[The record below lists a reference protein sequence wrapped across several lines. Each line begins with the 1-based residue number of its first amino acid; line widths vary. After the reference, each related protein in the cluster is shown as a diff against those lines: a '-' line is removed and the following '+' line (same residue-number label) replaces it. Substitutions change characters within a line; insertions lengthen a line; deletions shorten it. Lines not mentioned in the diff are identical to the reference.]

1 MNDVVVV
8 VKRDTA
14 PTPADSLDILLILTD
29 AKKEAATY
37 TSLEGAKTAL
47 GEDSTGYRMISALF
61 DQGKA
66 RPTPSKL
73 IQSVKVVGFAD
84 ITSAESLVSAIE
96 EYQKKDND
104 WYFFL
109 TDKADDEYIEALA
122 AWAEKSEPT
131 EAELNAGVEDH
142 RKFYFAQTANKAI
155 SVKHARAAVI
165 YTDDLEEHADA
176 AWVGAVG
183 PWYPQYVTWKF
194 KMPSGLVY
202 AGLTKDE
209 VTALETNSIN
219 FVTNE
224 YKRNYVKN
232 GTCTDG
238 EFIDSVMGG
247 DWLAKEIRGRIY
259 DVFMENPIITYTDAG
274 FTQVGAAVIDAMK
287 AAVDNGIIAVDQES
301 GSGVYT
307 VVIPRWED
315 STDEQR
321 RTRTIP
327 DITWEAQLSGAAH
340 SAKAK
345 GTLSVSL

>member
-8 VKRDTA
+8 VKRDTT
-14 PTPADSLDILLILTD
+14 PMPADSLDILLILTD
-29 AKKEAATY
+29 AEKEAATY
-37 TSLEGAKTAL
+37 TSLESAKTAL
-47 GEDSTGYRMISALF
+47 GEDSTGYKMVAALF
-61 DQGKA
+61 DQGRA

-84 ITSAESLVSAIE
+84 IASAENLVSAIE

-109 TDKADDEYIEALA
+109 TDKVDDEYIEALA

-142 RKFYFAQTANKAI
+142 RKFYFAQTSNKAI
-155 SVKHARAAVI
+155 AVSHARAAVI
-165 YTDDLEEHADA
+165 YTDDLNEHADA

-194 KMPSGLVY
+194 KMPSGLGY

-209 VTALETNSIN
+209 VTALEANNVN

-232 GTCTDG
+232 GVCTDG

-247 DWLAKEIRGRIY
+247 DWLAKEIRGRVY
-259 DVFMENPIITYTDAG
+259 DVFMDNPLIPYTDAG
-274 FTQVGAAVIDAMK
+274 FTQVGAAVIDAMN
-287 AAVDNGIIAVDQES
+287 AAVDNDIIAEDQETGS
-301 GSGVYT
+301 GSYT
-307 VVIPRWED
+307 VSIPRWED
-315 STDEQR
+315 STDDQR
-321 RTRTIP
+321 RNRVMP
-327 DITWEAQLSGAAH
+327 DITWEAQLTGAVH
-340 SAKAK
+340 SAKVK
-345 GTLSVSL
+345 GTLSVEL

>member
-8 VKRDTA
+8 VKRDTT

-29 AKKEAATY
+29 AEKEAATY
-37 TSLEGAKTAL
+37 TSLEGAKTVL
-47 GEDSTGYRMISALF
+47 GEDSTGYKMVAALF
-61 DQGKA
+61 DQGNA
-66 RPTPSKL
+66 RPAPSKL

-84 ITSAESLVSAIE
+84 IASAENLISAIE

-109 TDKADDEYIEALA
+109 TDKVDDEYIEALA

-142 RKFYFAQTANKAI
+142 RKFYFAQTSNKSLA
-155 SVKHARAAVI
+155 VKHARAAVI
-165 YTDDLEEHADA
+165 YTNDLNEHADA
-176 AWVGAVG
+176 AWIGAVG

-194 KMPSGLVY
+194 KMPSGLGY

-209 VTALETNSIN
+209 ITALEANNIN
-219 FVTNE
+219 FITNE
-224 YKRNYVKN
+224 YKRNYIKN
-232 GTCTDG
+232 GVCTDG

-259 DVFMENPIITYTDAG
+259 DVFMDNPIIPYGDDG
-274 FTQVGAAVIDAMK
+274 FTQVGGAVIGAMN
-287 AAVDNGIIAVDQES
+287 AAVDNNIIAVDQET
-301 GSGVYT
+301 GSGVYI
-307 VVIPRWED
+307 VNIPRWED

-321 RTRTIP
+321 RNRVIP
-327 DITWEAQLSGAAH
+327 DITWEARLSGAAH